1 MVLGF
6 KKGKKIGQQIEAI
19 IQEVEAEVKL
29 EIVTTG
35 EIKVKALKGFYFYQ
49 EITRAKAQ
57 EVKPR

>member
-35 EIKVKALKGFYFYQ
+35 EIKVKALKGLYFHQ